1 VVGTSGS
8 GKSSLVRAG
17 LLPALLGGTLRE
29 AGAKWHVVLFRPGA
43 DPISSLAHAMLDAGL
58 DEQRDQESFFRLKAT
73 LTRSRNGLVEAV
85 RHGSSALDGNLLVVV
100 DQFEELFRFQRSAAE
115 AQESAVGFV
124 KLLLAATRQTETPI
138 YVAITM
144 RSDYLGDC
152 AQIAGLAE
160 AVNAGEYLIPRLTRE
175 QRRAAIEGPVA
186 VGRARITPRLV
197 HRLLNDAG
205 DDPDQLPVLQHAL
218 MRIWNCWCRV
228 SAETDP
234 LDLTHYEQIGGV
246 QQALSL
252 HADEVFFELPDDR
265 HRVVAERLFKA
276 LTERGPDNRG
286 IRRPMTFARLC
297 EVADASEQEV
307 AAVVNAFRK
316 PGCTFVMP
324 MTEVDITPRQVID
337 ISHESLMRIWRRL
350 DAWVEEEAQSA
361 RIYRRLAETARLHQ
375 LQEAGLYRDPDLQ
388 IALTWRQQAQPNEAW
403 AQLYGGGFPQA
414 VAFLEESRRSQQL
427 EHDAQERT
435 RQHELEQA
443 RRLADSERLRA
454 DLQLLS
460 ARRLRILTGI
470 LAVAAAMALIA
481 FAVAFLARQ
490 EAGRNAALA
499 EQKAQEAQQQAEVAD
514 QARQRSEADRQAAV
528 AAQNQ
533 IGRELYTSAMN
544 LAQLSFENGDHGG
557 LVQSITQYLPRPR
570 CSRLA
575 RL

>member
-1 VVGTSGS
+1 MVGTSGS

-144 RSDYLGDC
+144 RSDYLGDWR
-152 AQIAGLAE
+152 IAGLAE

-186 VGRARITPRLV
+186 VGRARIMPRLV

-218 MRIWNCWCRV
+218 MRIWNCWCRI
-228 SAETDP
+228 STENDP

-246 QQALSL
+246 QQALLL

-388 IALTWRQQAQPNEAW
+388 IALAWRQQAQPNEAGRTVRGRVP
-403 AQLYGGGFPQA
+403 AGCGVPRG
-414 VAFLEESRRSQQL
+414 ESQIATVGARR
-427 EHDAQERT
+427 AGKNTAART
-435 RQHELEQA
+435 RTGTQA
-443 RRLADSERLRA
+443 GRFGTTASRFAASLGSTFADIDRHSRGSGSHGSHRLRG
-454 DLQLLS
+454 
-460 ARRLRILTGI
+460 RIPGPTGSRPQCR
-470 LAVAAAMALIA
+470 AGGTEGTGGAAA
-481 FAVAFLARQ
+481 
-490 EAGRNAALA
+490 GR
-499 EQKAQEAQQQAEVAD
+499 
-514 QARQRSEADRQAAV
+514 
-528 AAQNQ
+528 
-533 IGRELYTSAMN
+533 
-544 LAQLSFENGDHGG
+544 GG
-557 LVQSITQYLPRPR
+557 
-570 CSRLA
+570 
-575 RL
+575 

>member
-1 VVGTSGS
+1 
-8 GKSSLVRAG
+8 
-17 LLPALLGGTLRE
+17 
-29 AGAKWHVVLFRPGA
+29 
-43 DPISSLAHAMLDAGL
+43 M
-58 DEQRDQESFFRLKAT
+58 
-73 LTRSRNGLVEAV
+73 
-85 RHGSSALDGNLLVVV
+85 
-100 DQFEELFRFQRSAAE
+100 
-115 AQESAVGFV
+115 
-124 KLLLAATRQTETPI
+124 
-138 YVAITM
+138 
-144 RSDYLGDC
+144 
-152 AQIAGLAE
+152 
-160 AVNAGEYLIPRLTRE
+160 
-175 QRRAAIEGPVA
+175 
-186 VGRARITPRLV
+186 
-197 HRLLNDAG
+197 
-205 DDPDQLPVLQHAL
+205 
-218 MRIWNCWCRV
+218 
-228 SAETDP
+228 
-234 LDLTHYEQIGGV
+234 
-246 QQALSL
+246 
-252 HADEVFFELPDDR
+252 FFELPDDR

-388 IALTWRQQAQPNEAW
+388 IALAWRQQAQPNEAW
-403 AQLYGGGFPQA
+403 RMYGGGFPQA

-454 DLQLLS
+454 DLQLRS

-499 EQKAQEAQQQAEVAD
+499 EQKAQERSS
-514 QARQRSEADRQAAV
+514 RQRWLIRPDMLRGGSSSGGRGAEPDR
-528 AAQNQ
+528 
-533 IGRELYTSAMN
+533 
-544 LAQLSFENGDHGG
+544 
-557 LVQSITQYLPRPR
+557 P
-570 CSRLA
+570 
-575 RL
+575 